1 MNKMNEDEAIDIILG
16 NKKEYEEIIKELED
30 VGDANVN
37 KPIGTIKAC
46 QKFVQAIE
54 TILDLY
60 KQEKEKNS
68 KLQKRND
75 KQFRLLR
82 KKDKEIQEIKDISE
96 HDWEERCRLTFKL
109 ENYISKD
116 KINDMKR
123 YREFELQQQYKDF
136 ENDSEWKTYNK
147 ILEEG

>member
-1 MNKMNEDEAIDIILG
+1 MTNMSEDDAIQILYDYLCKTHTKFSSIG
-16 NKKEYEEIIKELED
+16 AIGIPDKE
-30 VGDANVN
+30 
-37 KPIGTIKAC
+37 
-46 QKFVQAIE
+46 FFAIE
-54 TILDLY
+54 TLLGLY

-109 ENYISKD
+109 EDYISKD
-116 KINDMKR
+116 KI
-123 YREFELQQQYKDF
+123 REKIKEL
-136 ENDSEWKTYNK
+136 ENKYEEMGEYSLLRESITYEIK
-147 ILEEG
+147 PLKELLEEK